1 MINDHDLWISAGTDT
16 EGEKTRA
23 ADKKVLLVN
32 AHFVRMQR
40 DASEKLTVNY
50 SNEIMQNLNYTTLA
64 NNKKLENTSN

>member
-50 SNEIMQNLNYTTLA
+50 SNEIM
-64 NNKKLENTSN
+64 